1 MPRPAPLALA
11 ALLGLAACATDPT
24 QGPNPNAN
32 QTVMTGAAAGAA
44 LGALIGLAAGGR
56 DNRGGGAALGA
67 LLGAAAGGLAGAA
80 VQGQNQRFARTEQN
94 LDRQIVA
101 AENDAAEWRRAAD
114 ASARIRSANERR
126 LAQLEGRYRTGQIS
140 LAQYRREVGE
150 IREDLG
156 KLRESAGQARAAS
169 GEIADASRVGG
180 KGGAALAGSAE
191 EIARAEAQIR
201 ANADAL
207 ARALAGAPG

>member
-11 ALLGLAACATDPT
+11 AMLALAACANPT
-24 QGPNPNAN
+24 QGPNQNAN

-44 LGALIGLAAGGR
+44 LGALLGLAAGGR
-56 DNRGGGAALGA
+56 DNRGGGAAIGA

-94 LDRQIVA
+94 LDRQIAA
-101 AENDAAEWRRAAD
+101 AESDAGEWRRAAD
-114 ASARIRSANERR
+114 ASSRIRSANERR
-126 LAQLEGRYRTGQIS
+126 LASLESRYRGGQIS
-140 LAQYRREVGE
+140 LAQYRRELGE
-150 IREDLG
+150 IREDVE
-156 KLRESAGQARAAS
+156 KLRASAAEARTAR

-207 ARALAGAPG
+207 ARALAGVAG

>member
-1 MPRPAPLALA
+1 MPRTAPLALA
-11 ALLGLAACATDPT
+11 ALLALAACANPT

-44 LGALIGLAAGGR
+44 LGALLGLAAGGR

-80 VQGQNQRFARTEQN
+80 VQGQNQRFATTEQN
-94 LDRQIVA
+94 LDRQIAA
-101 AENDAAEWRRAAD
+101 AESDAEDWRRAAD
-114 ASARIRSANERR
+114 ASARIRAGHERR
-126 LAQLEGRYRTGQIS
+126 LAALQGRYRSGQVS
-140 LAQYRREVGE
+140 LAQYRRELGE
-150 IREDLG
+150 MAEDVD
-156 KLRESAGQARAAS
+156 KLRASAGQARAAR
-169 GEIADASRVGG
+169 GEIAEASRVGG
-180 KGGAALAGSAE
+180 KGGAALAGSAD

-207 ARALAGAPG
+207 ARALAGAAG